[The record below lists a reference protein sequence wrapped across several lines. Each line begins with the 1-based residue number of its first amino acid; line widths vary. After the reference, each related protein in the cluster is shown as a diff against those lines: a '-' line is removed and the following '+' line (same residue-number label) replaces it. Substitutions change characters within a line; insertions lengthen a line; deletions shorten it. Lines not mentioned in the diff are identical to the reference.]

1 MQLLGSIKNS
11 LKSIYKLNNTQSSLN
26 SNINELSRD
35 NKAIQ
40 LAHFIASKNIFNQI
54 IRFPYNQ
61 DFSKR

>member
-1 MQLLGSIKNS
+1 MKLLGSIINS
-11 LKSIYKLNNTQSSLN
+11 LKSIYKLTNIQSSLN

-40 LAHFIASKNIFNQI
+40 LAHFIASKNILNQI
-54 IRFPYNQ
+54 NRFPYNQ